1 MFTIF
6 QESFTAKFLLIQF
19 IG

>member
-6 QESFTAKFLLIQF
+6 QESIV
-19 IG
+19 